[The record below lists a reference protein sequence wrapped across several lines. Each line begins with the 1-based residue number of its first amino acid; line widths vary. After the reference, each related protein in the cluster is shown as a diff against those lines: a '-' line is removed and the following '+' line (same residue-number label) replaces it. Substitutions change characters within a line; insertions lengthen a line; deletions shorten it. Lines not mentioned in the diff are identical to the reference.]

1 VVEFHDTAAEGVAM
15 TCARGAED
23 VACLADV
30 GGSIAIACNEFAGE
44 ELVRD
49 GRALFQVAGFNGS
62 DFRGREVLWSGDEA
76 RVGEFDEGEGP
87 EGHAQEEG
95 VDDEDGGCGEGGEG
109 RVIGEE
115 EAWDVD
121 VDDYEGEGG
130 ESSASD
136 DKCRE
141 TGFEGGD
148 PGDHGYVEVGC
159 RGKVRNGKVGKR
171 QGIYTFI
178 FCERRFAL
186 RE

>member
-1 VVEFHDTAAEGVAM
+1 M

-49 GRALFQVAGFNGS
+49 GWAIFQVAGFNGS

-76 RVGEFDEGEGP
+76 WVGEFDEGEGP

-95 VDDEDGGCGEGGEG
+95 VDDQDGGCGEGGEG
-109 RVIGEE
+109 RAIGEE
-115 EAWDVD
+115 EAGDVD

-130 ESSASD
+130 ESSARN